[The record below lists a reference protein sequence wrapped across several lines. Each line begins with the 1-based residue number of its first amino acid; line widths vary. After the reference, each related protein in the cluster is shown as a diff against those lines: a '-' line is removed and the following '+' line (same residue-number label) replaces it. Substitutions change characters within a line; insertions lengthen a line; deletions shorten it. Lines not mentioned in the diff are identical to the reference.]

1 MAKLSPPISS
11 GSIGTISDSNQRLTP
26 YCIISG
32 ILIALA
38 PFQFGYKMSELN
50 NPKDAIM
57 SCDLDSNIGK
67 ILGLPV
73 CLPMSDSYFGL
84 VTSIFAIGGLMGS
97 FIGGHFSGIYG
108 RKKYLVFNSF
118 IYFIGSALEFFSVN
132 PQMLAFSR
140 FCSGIAAGAALVIA
154 PVFLTEIAPIK
165 SRGFLNIFSQMLIVV
180 GSFCAQIIGY
190 FFRTGNQWRY
200 VILFGVAFSLINGVS
215 MLFVLESPKFLASK
229 GRFPEARYVLS
240 RLRGTDD
247 VEAELMSW
255 DPISY
260 ATSTSNVAEG
270 SGVFVDSELSDIDT
284 SKKNKKTDLRT
295 VLKMKKYRQ
304 PLVLVFLLQTAQQL
318 SGINTVTFYS
328 NAIFSKMFD
337 SNTSSILTLT
347 VGATNMKKVPFLF
360 NDHYARQLSSP
371 YHIPADD
378 VEAELMSWDPISYAT
393 STSNVAEGSGVFV
406 DSELSDIDTSKKNKK
421 TDLRT
426 VLKMKKYRQPLV
438 LVFLLQTAQ
447 QLSGIN
453 TVTFYS
459 NAIFSKMFDSNTSS
473 ILTLTVGATNMVF
486 TFISIFVI
494 DRVKRRKFLFFSMIT
509 MLVSLALLTIS
520 LLVKIDYLS
529 VVSIYLVQITFIFG
543 LAPLPF
549 LIATEIFDQQ
559 GMSAGNSVSIASN
572 WLWTFVIG
580 IAFLPLQEVVGS
592 YIFIIFMACLA
603 VTFIF
608 FYFFLPESKDKTYE
622 SIEKEFKF

>member
-1 MAKLSPPISS
+1 MAKLSPPINS

-50 NPKDAIM
+50 NPKDAIT

-97 FIGGHFSGIYG
+97 FIGGYFTSIYG
-108 RKKYLVFNSF
+108 RKKYLVFNSLIF
-118 IYFIGSALEFFSVN
+118 FIGSALEFFSVN
-132 PQMLAFSR
+132 PEMLVFSR

-180 GSFCAQIIGY
+180 GAFCAQIIGY

-260 ATSTSNVAEG
+260 ATSTRNVAEG
-270 SGVFVDSELSDIDT
+270 SGVFVDSELPDIDE
-284 SKKNKKTDLRT
+284 SKKYKKTDFLT
-295 VLKMKKYRQ
+295 VLKMKKYHQ

-318 SGINTVTFYS
+318 SGMNAIIFYS
-328 NAIFSKMFD
+328 NTIFSKMFD
-337 SNTSSILTLT
+337 S
-347 VGATNMKKVPFLF
+347 K
-360 NDHYARQLSSP
+360 
-371 YHIPADD
+371 
-378 VEAELMSWDPISYAT
+378 
-393 STSNVAEGSGVFV
+393 
-406 DSELSDIDTSKKNKK
+406 
-421 TDLRT
+421 
-426 VLKMKKYRQPLV
+426 
-438 LVFLLQTAQ
+438 
-447 QLSGIN
+447 
-453 TVTFYS
+453 
-459 NAIFSKMFDSNTSS
+459 TSS

-543 LAPLPF
+543 LAPLPY

-592 YIFIIFMACLA
+592 YIFIIFVACL
-603 VTFIF
+603 VITFIF